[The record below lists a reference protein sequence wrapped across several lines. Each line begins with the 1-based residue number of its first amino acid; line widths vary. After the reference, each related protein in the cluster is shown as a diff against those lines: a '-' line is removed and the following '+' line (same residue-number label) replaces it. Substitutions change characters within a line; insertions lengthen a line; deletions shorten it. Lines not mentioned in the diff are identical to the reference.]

1 MSEQKRTN
9 SSPKSRGNWGY
20 ALVPE
25 ENWPFKREK
34 KNKKVMKPKEKR
46 EEL

>member
-1 MSEQKRTN
+1 MSKGSKRRPREVE
-9 SSPKSRGNWGY
+9 S
-20 ALVPE
+20 E
-25 ENWPFKREK
+25 EFDARWEKAFRREK